1 MRLSTKGRFAVTAMI
16 DVGLREKAG
25 PVSLNDIAMR
35 HHISMS
41 YLEQLFARLRRAG
54 LVESTRG
61 PGGGY
66 TLARRAG
73 EISVA
78 DIISAVETGQPE
90 GEERETSAAVP
101 SSDVA
106 AMTAQLW
113 SELNAR
119 MQAYMQSITL
129 QALIDEQRAQG
140 VVVETESA
148 HKLQRGIYRRAPERA
163 VKPAPAA
170 ANSVFD
176 LGRLA
181 LGGR

>member
-78 DIISAVETGQPE
+78 DIIAAVETGQPE
-90 GEERETSAAVP
+90 GEERDTSAAVP
-101 SSDVA
+101 SHVA

-140 VVVETESA
+140 VVVETEPA
-148 HKLQRGIYRRAPERA
+148 HKLQRGIYRRAPERPL
-163 VKPAPAA
+163 KPAPLA

>member
-41 YLEQLFARLRRAG
+41 YLEQLFARLRRAR

-78 DIISAVETGQPE
+78 DIIAAVETGQPE
-90 GEERETSAAVP
+90 GERDAPAAVP
-101 SSDVA
+101 SDVA
-106 AMTAQLW
+106 AMTARLW

-119 MQAYMQSITL
+119 MQTYMQSITL

-140 VVVETESA
+140 AVVEAEPA
-148 HKLQRGIYRRAPERA
+148 HKLQRGIYRSAPQRA
-163 VKPAPAA
+163 VKPTPAA

-181 LGGR
+181 LGSR

>member
-78 DIISAVETGQPE
+78 DIIAAVETGQAE
-90 GEERETSAAVP
+90 GEARDGDTVP
-101 SSDVA
+101 SHVA

-129 QALIDEQRAQG
+129 QALIDEQHAQG
-140 VVVETESA
+140 VVVETEPA
-148 HKLQRGIYRRAPERA
+148 HKLQRGIYRRTPQRPA
-163 VKPAPAA
+163 KPAPVA